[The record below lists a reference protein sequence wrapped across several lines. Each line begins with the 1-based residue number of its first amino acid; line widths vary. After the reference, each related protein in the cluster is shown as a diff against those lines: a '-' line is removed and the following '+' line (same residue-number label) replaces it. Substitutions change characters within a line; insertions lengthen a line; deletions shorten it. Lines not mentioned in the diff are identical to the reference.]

1 MAQQRRSDQE
11 WLAIFQ
17 EFENSSLSQR
27 DFCRM
32 HGISTSTFFAK
43 RRLLECHSNNKQGG
57 FVRAEVVEQ
66 TTHYQVAK
74 PIASNMTL
82 SVNDIELSIPQ
93 GTPAAY
99 VAELIGSLSS

>member
-1 MAQQRRSDQE
+1 MAHQRRSNQE
-11 WLAIFQ
+11 WLAIFRQ
-17 EFENSSLSQR
+17 FENSSLTQR
-27 DFCRM
+27 EFCRR
-32 HGISTSTFFAK
+32 HDISTSTFFAK
-43 RRLLECHSNNKQGG
+43 RRLLECDSGSQQGG
-57 FVRAEVVEQ
+57 FIRAEVVEQ
-66 TTHYQVAK
+66 TTHYQVAN

>member
-1 MAQQRRSDQE
+1 MGSDHRYFIKFNRFVQQRP
-11 WLAIFQ
+11 
-17 EFENSSLSQR
+17 
-27 DFCRM
+27 
-32 HGISTSTFFAK
+32 STFFAK
-43 RRLLECHSNNKQGG
+43 RRLLECHSNNKQSG

-74 PIASNMTL
+74 PIASNMTP

>member
-1 MAQQRRSDQE
+1 MAHQRRSNQE

-17 EFENSSLSQR
+17 QFENSTLTQR
-27 DFCRM
+27 EFCRR
-32 HGISTSTFFAK
+32 HDISTSTFFAK
-43 RRLLECHSNNKQGG
+43 RRLLECTGENQAGG

-82 SVNDIELSIPQ
+82 SVNDVELSIPL
-93 GTPAAY
+93 GTPASY
-99 VAELIGSLSS
+99 VAELIGALSS